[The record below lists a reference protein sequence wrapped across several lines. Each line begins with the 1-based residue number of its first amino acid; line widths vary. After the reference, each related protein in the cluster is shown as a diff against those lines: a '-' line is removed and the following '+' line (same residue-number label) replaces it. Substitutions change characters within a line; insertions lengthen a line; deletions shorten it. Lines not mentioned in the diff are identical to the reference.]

1 MLSGDIV
8 GNRESTRDCLDRCD
22 AGPLCLFFYLVT
34 LLTFLAKIALWRQ
47 LNLIECQLLTE
58 VNVNYK

>member
-22 AGPLCLFFYLVT
+22 AGPFVFIV
-34 LLTFLAKIALWRQ
+34 LLGYASNFPR
-47 LNLIECQLLTE
+47 
-58 VNVNYK
+58 